1 MGKSLLIVPIL
12 DRRNGV
18 SISLWNLFAVSK
30 GLEKSCYILLLFILD
45 PCAENVLIF
54 ILSMNNVIPNFH
66 ENEVW
71 FAQVHAYIV
80 LLICF
85 VTVFNIIKTSQLW
98 SKYFPCTNHLSRPL
112 TPTPPPEQP
121 AIRPSYRLFTFD
133 SLHFFSIIHRVTTI
147 SLRTFCSLLA
157 RPLIKCTTTIE
168 WNGRVPFREEET
180 IQRNWKQAYV
190 CDSFTTLARIEGP
203 LNWWHCLYG
212 SPNSRQ

>member
-1 MGKSLLIVPIL
+1 MIRKLPNKMQGWPFCVFVRVGQGLLIVSIL
-12 DRRNGV
+12 DRRHGCLL
-18 SISLWNLFAVSK
+18 SFWNLFVSK

-98 SKYFPCTNHLSRPL
+98 SKHFSITLPLGLLLPPLRPNNFHPALLSLFYFWSPPYFQHRPSRP
-112 TPTPPPEQP
+112 
-121 AIRPSYRLFTFD
+121 
-133 SLHFFSIIHRVTTI
+133 
-147 SLRTFCSLLA
+147 
-157 RPLIKCTTTIE
+157 
-168 WNGRVPFREEET
+168 
-180 IQRNWKQAYV
+180 
-190 CDSFTTLARIEGP
+190 
-203 LNWWHCLYG
+203 
-212 SPNSRQ
+212 